1 MKAEVKGS
9 ERQYTCNI
17 VYSKV
22 CIFLVYI
29 PILQRRMLPMSL
41 NNSAGTASI
50 KTSQHTLTT
59 LVYQLIVHMY
69 HIP

>member
-1 MKAEVKGS
+1 
-9 ERQYTCNI
+9 
-17 VYSKV
+17 
-22 CIFLVYI
+22 
-29 PILQRRMLPMSL
+29 MSL

-69 HIP
+69 HIPWIDIYIERDAHDSWLS

>member
-1 MKAEVKGS
+1 
-9 ERQYTCNI
+9 
-17 VYSKV
+17 
-22 CIFLVYI
+22 
-29 PILQRRMLPMSL
+29 MSL

-69 HIP
+69 HIPWIDIYRERCTWFMIELTPFDWHYFSYWKFTKEV